1 MVAHRSEAQTCKT
14 NIEERGL
21 WGTRLI
27 TKKVAKKY
35 FFPKGR
41 KNLEDRLYL
50 EWWGCL
56 ESEGGEGRKQLF

>member
-35 FFPKGR
+35 FF
-41 KNLEDRLYL
+41 
-50 EWWGCL
+50 
-56 ESEGGEGRKQLF
+56 SQGEKKFRRSTIFGMVGMPGK